1 MAEKVIVIKQVFDKN
16 KFLSDLA
23 FIGVILMFFGI
34 AIFIGWILFKLI
46 QWWEGIIF
54 VILGIAFL
62 LMFTLL
68 FIQRYFVEKEV
79 KPNP

>member
-34 AIFIGWILFKLI
+34 AIFIGWMLFKLI

-54 VILGIAFL
+54 VILGIVFL
-62 LMFTLL
+62 LMLGL
-68 FIQRYFVEKEV
+68 VFIQRYFVEKGGE
-79 KPNP
+79 